1 MLSRILLINFTQ
13 NEADKLK
20 LPEKVEVHRGY
31 LSDVLPYEKNYEDKT
46 FGDTLKKMFKVHF
59 PLAIHEH
66 KAIFIKLHTVP
77 DLEKEFAD
85 KLEPYNEKYVNDL
98 IDYVLGNKGYLVI
111 LLGDYTSAVLFHL
124 GIRGITLHKTI
135 GRDKTVN
142 TVNEEFN
149 KVFEELEGEVIMP
162 TKRYITVD
170 SEEDDFYSKFSSGFL
185 IKNIYKNKAGDI
197 LGCYHNNS
205 MHYSNCSPAF
215 FLLPLFRNS
224 NLLITKL
231 LKEFAILSPK
241 FLPEFYE
248 PDWQNSDKYLPQKVR
263 SYEDKINKIVG
274 KAKGL
279 IADVETKQKSAREKY
294 QFLADLLTQ
303 KHDALKES
311 VIRTLREVLCLSV
324 IDADKNKETTLA
336 HEDIIVKVED
346 EQILAEI
353 KGDNAPYPGTGHIA
367 QLWKHLKNKKEIE
380 KGVLI
385 LNYDVSTEPEKRK
398 LAYTGEE
405 EHQLDDIAFIDTR
418 VLHDLAIAVIDHGMA
433 ADEAVKILFQTRRA
447 EFDLDEYLLNK
458 AKESLDKEPKDIG
471 DNEGQAK

>member
-1 MLSRILLINFTQ
+1 MTSRILLINFTQ

-31 LSDVLPYEKNYEDKT
+31 LSDVLPYEKNYEDKK
-46 FGDTLKKMFKVHF
+46 FGDTLKKMFKVYF
-59 PLAIHEH
+59 PLAIHEY
-66 KAIFIKLHTVP
+66 KTIFIKLHTVP

-98 IDYVLGNKGYLVI
+98 IGYILDSNGYLVI

-124 GIRGITLHKTI
+124 GIRGITLHQTI

-149 KVFEELEGEVIMP
+149 KVFEELEGQVIMP
-162 TKRYITVD
+162 TERYITVD
-170 SEEDDFYSKFSSGFL
+170 SEEDDFYREFSSRFL
-185 IKNIYKNKAGDI
+185 IKNIYENKAGDI

-205 MHYSNCSPAF
+205 MHYSDCNPAF

-248 PDWQNSDKYLPQKVR
+248 PDWQSSDKYLPQEVR
-263 SYEDKINKIVG
+263 SYEDKINKIVE
-274 KAKGL
+274 KAKSL
-279 IADVETKQKSAREKY
+279 IADVEAKQKSAREKY
-294 QFLADLLTQ
+294 QFLVDLLTQ

-324 IDADKNKETTLA
+324 IDADKNKETTLS
-336 HEDIIVKVED
+336 HEDIIVKVGD

-367 QLWKHLKNKKEIE
+367 
-380 KGVLI
+380 
-385 LNYDVSTEPEKRK
+385 
-398 LAYTGEE
+398 
-405 EHQLDDIAFIDTR
+405 
-418 VLHDLAIAVIDHGMA
+418 
-433 ADEAVKILFQTRRA
+433 
-447 EFDLDEYLLNK
+447 
-458 AKESLDKEPKDIG
+458 
-471 DNEGQAK
+471 